1 MSEILIY
8 QSDDGK
14 TKLDV
19 TLEDE
24 TIWLSQ
30 KQICELYG
38 KSKPTISEHIKKIF
52 EDEELDE
59 KVVVRNF
66 RTTTKHDAI
75 EGKTQI
81 M

>member
-8 QSDDGK
+8 QSNDGK

-30 KQICELYG
+30 KQLCDLYG
-38 KSKPTISEHIKKIF
+38 KSKSTISEHIKAIF
-52 EDEELDE
+52 EDEELDK
-59 KVVVRNF
+59 KVLVRNF
-66 RTTTKHDAI
+66 RKGDF
-75 EGKTQI
+75 
-81 M
+81 